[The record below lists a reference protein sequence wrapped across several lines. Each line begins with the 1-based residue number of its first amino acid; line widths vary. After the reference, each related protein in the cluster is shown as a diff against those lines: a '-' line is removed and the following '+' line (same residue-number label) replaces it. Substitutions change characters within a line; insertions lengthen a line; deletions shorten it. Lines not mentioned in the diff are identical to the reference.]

1 MLFPSFFAQ
10 NLLHFSFIIIAFA
23 TSNHPFK
30 PMTTQAMIKI
40 IADYFKTQPVLKAW
54 LFGPL
59 PVAKSSDSEPRPST
73 TAGRTPRVRFLGRSK
88 SWDDFLVWHDKKKNI
103 DRKKKKVLH
112 MWKLSF
118 IFAS

>member
-54 LFGPL
+54 LFGSFARGEVP
-59 PVAKSSDSEPRPST
+59 PIAN
-73 TAGRTPRVRFLGRSK
+73 RTPRLRQGVPEGYGMVYPSGTIFVLSQNLGAF
-88 SWDDFLVWHDKKKNI
+88 SWSVQN
-103 DRKKKKVLH
+103 KVVILQQ
-112 MWKLSF
+112 
-118 IFAS
+118 